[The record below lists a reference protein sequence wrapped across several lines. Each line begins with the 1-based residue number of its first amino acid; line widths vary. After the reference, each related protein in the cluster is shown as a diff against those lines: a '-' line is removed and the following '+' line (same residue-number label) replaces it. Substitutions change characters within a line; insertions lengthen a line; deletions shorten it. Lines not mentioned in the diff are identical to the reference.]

1 MSYYVE
7 IEVHVYDQ
15 GPMTTGVG
23 HYLSQDKARTT
34 AANIDARLR
43 RGTAKAALDE
53 KFGEFGYSV
62 SVVALRLRTPAEAI
76 KELIS

>member
-23 HYLSQDKARTT
+23 HYLSQDKARTA

-43 RGTAKAALDE
+43 RGTAKAALVRSTASLATRCPWSRCAC
-53 KFGEFGYSV
+53 GPHPRP
-62 SVVALRLRTPAEAI
+62 LRN
-76 KELIS
+76 